1 MKKKSAEQTLQ
12 RVPPAEVS
20 PEYGLTLAQVAERT
34 AAGCANLPVEPP
46 TRTVGQIVLSNV
58 FTYFNMLFVLL
69 AVCII
74 LVRSWLDLTFMGV
87 VFFNTA
93 IGIIQELR
101 SKHTLDKLQI
111 LVSPKAG
118 VIREGNRL
126 TVPGTTW
133 RSFPR
138 ATRSARMPGCW
149 PERCR

>member
-1 MKKKSAEQTLQ
+1 MKKKSAEPARL
-12 RVPPAEVS
+12 RVQVAEPT

-93 IGIIQELR
+93 IGIVQ
-101 SKHTLDKLQI
+101 
-111 LVSPKAG
+111 
-118 VIREGNRL
+118 
-126 TVPGTTW
+126 
-133 RSFPR
+133 
-138 ATRSARMPGCW
+138 
-149 PERCR
+149 